1 MNEGCTQ
8 SVLVIDDHPLFRKG
22 VAQLLAMAPE
32 FELIGEAASG
42 REGIEM
48 ALSKQPDLI
57 LLDLNMSG
65 MGGLQTL
72 TALRE
77 SDLDAL
83 VIVLTVSN
91 FEEDL
96 VAALRRGADGYLL
109 KDMEPE
115 VLLAKLRSAAK
126 GQVVLDQAL
135 AGMLAHALSEDN
147 RARPPSEANLTE
159 REHDILGLLAEG
171 MSNKLIARRLH
182 ISDGTVKVH
191 VKNLLRKL
199 NLRSRLEA
207 AVWVLGEGNR
217 R

>member
-1 MNEGCTQ
+1 MNEKCRH

-22 VAQLLAMAPE
+22 VGQLLAMAPE

-48 ALSKQPDLI
+48 ALFKRPDLI
-57 LLDLNMSG
+57 LLDLNMIGMSG
-65 MGGLQTL
+65 VQTL
-72 TALRE
+72 ASLKETE
-77 SDLDAL
+77 LDSL

-91 FEEDL
+91 AEEDL
-96 VAALRRGADGYLL
+96 VAALRGGADGYLL

-135 AGMLAHALSEDN
+135 AGMLAHALCEDN
-147 RARPPSEANLTE
+147 RARPPTDANLTE
-159 REHDILGLLAEG
+159 REHEILGLLAEG
-171 MSNKLIARRLH
+171 MSNKLIARRLD
-182 ISDGTVKVH
+182 ISNGTVKVH

-207 AVWVLGEGNR
+207 AVWAVGQGR
-217 R
+217 P